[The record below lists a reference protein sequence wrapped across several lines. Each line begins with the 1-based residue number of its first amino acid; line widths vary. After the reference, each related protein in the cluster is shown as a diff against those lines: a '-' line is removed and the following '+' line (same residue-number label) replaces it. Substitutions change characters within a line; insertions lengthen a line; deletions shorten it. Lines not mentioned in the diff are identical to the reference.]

1 MMQLIQ
7 DVLEKHLRKCNTRME
22 IKLEHISQ
30 EFELLA
36 VKLHDLL
43 SVCHLKI
50 MARK

>member
-1 MMQLIQ
+1 MQLIQ
-7 DVLEKHLRKCNTRME
+7 DVLEKQRKCNTRME

-36 VKLHDLL
+36 VKLHDLV